1 MMEKLSALLGGGR
14 RQHCT
19 RWIWLSQEW
28 FTWSPVIRRGNAGR
42 EGGREGSRGSGRS
55 PRGSPAAQFPH

>member
-1 MMEKLSALLGGGR
+1 MEKLSALLGGGR

-28 FTWSPVIRRGNAGR
+28 FTWSPVIRRGNAEEREEGR
-42 EGGREGSRGSGRS
+42 GAEGAGARRG
-55 PRGSPAAQFPH
+55 GSPAAQFPH

>member
-14 RQHCT
+14 
-19 RWIWLSQEW
+19 LSQEW
-28 FTWSPVIRRGNAGR
+28 FTWSPVIPRGNAGR